1 MIADF
6 EARALEVV
14 RSIPPGHVMSYGEVA
29 DEAGSPRAARA
40 VGTLLRTT
48 VEECPWWRVV
58 GWDGRLR
65 APDADRQAKLLASEG
80 IAVRNGKAI
89 LGT

>member
-1 MIADF
+1 VTADF
-6 EARALEVV
+6 EAKVIGV
-14 RSIPPGHVMSYGEVA
+14 IRSLPPGQVMSYGEVA
-29 DEAGSPRAARA
+29 DEAGFPRAARA

-65 APDADRQAKLLASEG
+65 APESERQARLLAAEG
-80 IAVRNGKAI
+80 ITVRSGRAI
-89 LGT
+89 LGA

>member
-1 MIADF
+1 MSRGF
-6 EARALEVV
+6 EDAVLTVI

-29 DEAGSPRAARA
+29 DEAGYPRAARA

-48 VEECPWWRVV
+48 VEDCPWWRVV

-65 APDADRQAKLLASEG
+65 SPDPDRQAGLLAAE
-80 IAVRNGKAI
+80 AVTIRRGKAI
-89 LGT
+89 LGS